1 MIYKDTL
8 PNGIRVITEELPF
21 VHSVSMGIWVG
32 TGSRYENKTIHGV
45 SHFLE
50 HMLFKGTEKRNAK
63 QIAESLETVGGQINA
78 FTSKEFTCFYARV
91 LSENFGLAADVLSDM
106 FLHSLFRED
115 ETEKE
120 KNVILEEIKMY
131 EDTPDDLVHDV
142 FARTIWQDNSLGQSI
157 IGTAESVQSL
167 TREQLLS
174 YYRDTYT
181 PQNIVIAVAGKIIR
195 DQVIDTIGSFFDGF
209 NGGPNPFNILA
220 PQVSGGTNYVSKDI
234 EQVHLC
240 LGNPGL
246 SNQDTN
252 IYALLILNSVLGGG
266 VSSRLFQKV
275 REEKGLTYSI
285 YSYHSGYTD
294 TGLFGIYAGTSPK
307 SVNSVIAIILEQIND
322 IIRHG
327 VTDEELS
334 RTKQQIKGSILLGL
348 ENVSSRMN
356 RLGKSEISFGRI
368 VTPEEVVESVM
379 NVNNDLI
386 IETAQQ
392 IFQTDK
398 FSLAVIGPGTLGI
411 DFSSMIKNVV
421 I

>member
-32 TGSRYENKTIHGV
+32 TGSRYEDKKIHGI

-63 QIAESLETVGGQINA
+63 QIAETLEAVGGQINA

-91 LSENFGLAADVLSDM
+91 LSEHFGLAADVLTDM
-106 FLHSLFRED
+106 FLHSLFKED

-142 FARTIWQDNSLGQSI
+142 FSRTIWQDNSLGQSI
-157 IGTAESVQSL
+157 IGTAETVQSL
-167 TREQLLS
+167 NREQLLD
-174 YYRDTYT
+174 YYKVNYV
-181 PQNIVIAVAGKIIR
+181 PQNMVVAVAGKITR
-195 DQVIDTIGSFFDGF
+195 NQVVDTIGTLFDRF
-209 NGGPNPFNILA
+209 GGSPNPVNLLA
-220 PQVSGGTNYVSKDI
+220 PQISGGTNYVSKDI

-246 SNQDTN
+246 SNQDSN
-252 IYALLILNSVLGGG
+252 IYALLVLNSVLGGG

-294 TGLFGIYAGTSPK
+294 TGLFGIYAGTGPN
-307 SVNSVIAIILEQIND
+307 SVNSVIAIILEQIKD
-322 IIRHG
+322 IKKHG
-327 VTDEELS
+327 VTEEELS
-334 RTKQQIKGSILLGL
+334 RTKQQIKGNILLGL

-368 VTPEEVVESVM
+368 ITPEEVIESVI
-379 NVNNDLI
+379 NVTNESV
-386 IETAQQ
+386 IEIARQ
-392 IFQTDK
+392 IFQIDK
-398 FSLAVIGPGTLGI
+398 FSLAVIGPGKLNI
-411 DFSSMIKNVV
+411 DFPLMLEKAGI
-421 I
+421 